1 MSAVRK
7 KKERDDPDDFGGI
20 GCGGMVFTL
29 AVVALGRPREMLKEL
44 VGLIRRLGRRV
55 LRLVLAPFR
64 LAALIVW
71 SRLADRRP
79 TFEDHLRGAGE
90 DRDPS

>member
-1 MSAVRK
+1 MS

-20 GCGGMVFTL
+20 SFGGMAFIL
-29 AVVALGRPREMLKEL
+29 AVAALGRPREALREL
-44 VGLIRRLGRRV
+44 FRLIRRLGRRV

-64 LAALIVW
+64 LATLIVW
-71 SRLADRRP
+71 SRMADRHP
-79 TFEDHLRGAGE
+79 TFEDHLHGVDE